1 MVNGDKK
8 NERMDGLHMTKG
20 FIGMSQHVNKYTCL
34 ATGVNIASK
43 CAYRLHKKKCQMC
56 ATTPLPQSELLG
68 KSYTTVERKNDPKYS
83 QKGLYVA
90 RSWK

>member
-1 MVNGDKK
+1 MVNGDK
-8 NERMDGLHMTKG
+8 NERMDGSYITKKHRG
-20 FIGMSQHVNKYTCL
+20 TSYYVNEYTCL
-34 ATGVNIASK
+34 ATGVNITSK